1 MISQT
6 GFILSFLKYGDSDAI
21 LHCFTLEEGFQSFFL
36 KSVFTQK
43 NKKKAL
49 LLPLSMLSFNCRKS
63 KPNVEINS
71 VLKFELEQ
79 SYDFYTDVKANTIV
93 FFISDFLNQ
102 VLKHENSNPKI
113 FSAIIEF
120 NQNLDAHNYSSHLI
134 LLILLLKIQGIAPLN
149 SHLEYLDPETG
160 NYSINGR
167 HHLFT
172 KEISSLWKQ
181 IATSENPY
189 EIKINS
195 SERKQLLESILVYY
209 HHHFTDFRIPNSLEI
224 IKQIYE

>member
-1 MISQT
+1 MISYT
-6 GFILSFLKYGDSDAI
+6 GFVLSFLKYGDNDAI

-43 NKKKAL
+43 NRKKAL
-49 LLPLSMLSFNCRKS
+49 LLPLSILSFNCRKS
-63 KPNVEINS
+63 KPDVEINS

-102 VLKHENSNPKI
+102 ILKHENSNPQI

-120 NQNLDAHNYSSHLI
+120 NENLDAKNYRSHLI
-134 LLILLLKIQGIAPLN
+134 LLILLLRIQGIAPL
-149 SHLEYLDPETG
+149 SSSLEYLDPETG
-160 NYSINGR
+160 NFNLNGT

-172 KEISSLWKQ
+172 KEISGIWKQ
-181 IATSENPY
+181 IAFSENPY
-189 EIKINS
+189 ETKIKS
-195 SERKQLLESILVYY
+195 SHRKQLLDSILVYY
-209 HHHFTDFRIPNSLEI
+209 HYHFTDFKIPSSLEI
-224 IKQIYE
+224 IQQIYD

>member
-6 GFILSFLKYGDSDAI
+6 GFILSFLKYGESDAI

-63 KPNVEINS
+63 KPGVEINS

-79 SYDFYTDVKANTIV
+79 SYDFYTDIKANTIV

-102 VLKHENSNPKI
+102 VLKHENSNPNI
-113 FSAIIEF
+113 FKAIIEF
-120 NQNLDAHNYSSHLI
+120 NQNLDAQNYRSHLI
-134 LLILLLKIQGIAPLN
+134 LLILLLKIQGIAPLH

-160 NYSINGR
+160 NFSLNGT

-172 KEISSLWKQ
+172 KEISFLWKQ
-181 IATSENPY
+181 ISTSENPY
-189 EIKINS
+189 EIKIKTAD
-195 SERKQLLESILVYY
+195 RKQLLESILVYY
-209 HHHFTDFRIPNSLEI
+209 HYHFTDFRIPNSLEI
-224 IKQIYE
+224 IQQIYE

>member
-1 MISQT
+1 MIAQT

-21 LHCFTLEEGFQSFFL
+21 LHCYTLEEGFQSFFL

-63 KPNVEINS
+63 KPGVEINS

-102 VLKHENSNPKI
+102 VLRHENSNPEI

-120 NQNLDAHNYSSHLI
+120 NHNLNIQNYSSHLI

-160 NYSINGR
+160 NFTINGI

-181 IATSENPY
+181 ISTSENPY

-195 SERKQLLESILVYY
+195 SERKQLLDSILVYY
-209 HHHFTDFRIPNSLEI
+209 HYHFTDFKIPNSLEI
-224 IKQIYE
+224 IQQIYE